1 MNLGAFD
8 LRCGLTPYLAHN
20 YDDIQVA
27 MDDWLLDYNRYR
39 PHGSL
44 GLMTPDEFAGKPVDR
59 RAHLL
64 TLVAG

>member
-1 MNLGAFD
+1 M
-8 LRCGLTPYLAHN
+8 
-20 YDDIQVA
+20 VA
-27 MDDWLLDYNRYR
+27 MDDWLIDYNRYR